1 MRPLARRRMLRLLGL
16 GGAALALGGPG
27 AASRP
32 IVRWQGIAL
41 GASARIDLLG
51 VEPERARVA
60 IAAALDELARLEAI
74 FSLFD
79 PTSALSRL
87 NREGRLDDPPADLV
101 EVLGLA
107 RRLAALGDGAFD
119 PTIQPLWLAV
129 ARGGPREER
138 RAAGRLVNW
147 RELEVG
153 PRAVVLHRPGMG
165 VTLDGI
171 AQGYLTD
178 RVAERLRACG
188 IERVLVDLGE
198 LRALGSRPDGRPWWI
213 GREGGA
219 PFPLVEGAV
228 ATSRALV
235 EGRPRILDPRTGEP
249 AARSEP
255 VTVLASEAVIADGL
269 STALAVADP
278 VAAAHLLA
286 AFPEARLLTERRN
299 FGELGVPDPA
309 RGRSREKTGRER
321 FVPANGGAA
330 AEGQDRPRRTR

>member
-1 MRPLARRRMLRLLGL
+1 LRLLGL
-16 GGAALALGGPG
+16 ASAALALGGPAG
-27 AASRP
+27 ASSP
-32 IVRWQGIAL
+32 IVRWRGIAL
-41 GASARIDLLG
+41 GAPARIEFVG
-51 VEPERARVA
+51 VEPERARGA
-60 IAAALDELARLEAI
+60 IAAALEELARLEAI

-79 PTSALSRL
+79 PNSALLRL
-87 NREGRLDDPPADLV
+87 DREGRLDDPPLELV
-101 EVLGLA
+101 EVLVLA
-107 RRLAALGDGAFD
+107 CRLAALSEGAFD

-129 ARGGPREER
+129 ARDASREER
-138 RAAGRLVNW
+138 RAARRLVNW
-147 RELEVG
+147 RDLEAS
-153 PRAVVLHRPGMG
+153 PKAVVLRRSGMA

-178 RVAERLRACG
+178 RIASLLRAHG
-188 IERVLVDLGE
+188 VERVLVDLGE
-198 LRALGSRPDGRPWWI
+198 LRALGSRPDGRPWRI

-219 PFPLVEGAV
+219 PFPLIEGAV

-249 AARSEP
+249 PARSEP

-278 VAAAHLLA
+278 AGAAHLLA
-286 AFPEARLLTERRN
+286 AFPGARLLTERRN

-330 AEGQDRPRRTR
+330 AEGQDRPRRAR